1 MFIDS
6 LADQTL
12 IIGVKESG
20 ETHAKVM
27 SHGKMLPCQPD
38 SLLLGCKTTE
48 YLYNAIKCQLL
59 KKETWK
65 RNMNLRLKRQH

>member
-38 SLLLGCKTTE
+38 SLLL
-48 YLYNAIKCQLL
+48 
-59 KKETWK
+59 
-65 RNMNLRLKRQH
+65 